1 MDTKQVNQV
10 IDDINKDTI
19 NEYIKRGIEPLED
32 RDYISINK
40 KLISTSPRIKEEKII
55 EKLTYLNCVND
66 IAYVDYNKYGKKGH
80 DIKPIGDIFVDNIIL
95 GVPYSE
101 DDIDEMGN
109 NRLVGVNNVLLR
121 QYFKD
126 CSVKAILTH
135 KEDRIQ
141 KYKIDTANVNLPYV
155 FEVLNSGELEKKNIK
170 FLDID
175 ITRDFT
181 GCFCKDELINVIEM
195 CVCVSF

>member
-126 CSVKAILTH
+126 CSVKAILTY

-155 FEVLNSGELEKKNIK
+155 FE
-170 FLDID
+170 
-175 ITRDFT
+175 
-181 GCFCKDELINVIEM
+181 
-195 CVCVSF
+195 